1 MDKED
6 AVHTHSGLFLSVKKN
21 EMVPVTAAWM
31 NVEIIILSEVSQT
44 EKDRYIHDIACMWNL
59 KKMIQMNLYIKHRP
73 TDTEKKFMVTKGE
86 SGGGNELGV

>member
-6 AVHTHSGLFLSVKKN
+6 AVHIHSGLFLSVKKN

-31 NVEIIILSEVSQT
+31 NLEISILSEESQT

-59 KKMIQMNLYIKHRP
+59 KKMIQINLYIKH
-73 TDTEKKFMVTKGE
+73 K
-86 SGGGNELGV
+86 